1 MRSSALKV
9 DPTASRVKSAQLN
22 SNEFKGVRN
31 PTGPPL
37 PILYVPCPRVIRD
50 PRLNNWRGCP
60 ARWRVASVQQR
71 LYTLVLLVTTD
82 YTDIVAR
89 FTDQLAAETLAK
101 YIASAGFPCDVV
113 DIGPISR
120 QPYGVRV
127 SRNQIADIR
136 RVLKLTPVV
145 NGLTPVAAQMT
156 AGQLAREEIPCYI
169 GGEHSF
175 GASTLLPG
183 TSHLT
188 LDSITTLK
196 ETKEPG
202 DMIAVPA
209 SLFQEAMRVVNQAPI
224 SEAELTELAL
234 GIAPDPKDPT

>member
-1 MRSSALKV
+1 M
-9 DPTASRVKSAQLN
+9 
-22 SNEFKGVRN
+22 
-31 PTGPPL
+31 
-37 PILYVPCPRVIRD
+37 
-50 PRLNNWRGCP
+50 
-60 ARWRVASVQQR
+60 QQR
-71 LYTLVLLVTTD
+71 WYTLVLPMTTD
-82 YTDIVAR
+82 HTDIVAR

-101 YIASAGFPCDVV
+101 FIASAGFSCDVV

-145 NGLTPVAAQMT
+145 NGLTPVAAQIT
-156 AGQLAREEIPCYI
+156 AGQLAREEMPCYT
-169 GGEHSF
+169 GRKHSF
-175 GASTLLPG
+175 GASMFLPTGG

-202 DMIAVPA
+202 DIIAVPA
-209 SLFQEAMRVVNQAPI
+209 SLFQEAMRVLNQAPI

-234 GIAPDPKDPT
+234 GTLPDPKDPT

>member
-1 MRSSALKV
+1 VL
-9 DPTASRVKSAQLN
+9 
-22 SNEFKGVRN
+22 
-31 PTGPPL
+31 
-37 PILYVPCPRVIRD
+37 
-50 PRLNNWRGCP
+50 
-60 ARWRVASVQQR
+60 QR
-71 LYTLVLLVTTD
+71 CYTLVLPVTTD
-82 YTDIVAR
+82 YTDSVAR
-89 FTDQLAAETLAK
+89 FMDQLAAETLAK
-101 YIASAGFPCDVV
+101 FIASAGFPCDVV

-136 RVLKLTPVV
+136 RVLNLTPVV
-145 NGLTPVAAQMT
+145 NGLTPVAAQIK

-175 GASTLLPG
+175 GAASTFLPLGG
-183 TSHLT
+183 TSQLT
-188 LDSITTLK
+188 LDSVTTLK

-209 SLFQEAMRVVNQAPI
+209 SLFKKAMRVLNEAPI

-234 GIAPDPKDPT
+234 GTAPDPKDPI